1 MAIAVETSATMSVLS
16 AAERISSFEASETY
30 HLVEKPDQ
38 TVGRPPS
45 LKESATSTAIG
56 R

>member
-1 MAIAVETSATMSVLS
+1 MAVETRATMRVLS
-16 AAERISSFEASETY
+16 AAERISAFEASETY
-30 HLVEKPDQ
+30 HFVEKPDH

-56 R
+56 T